1 MPPIQTREE
10 MTPESPHHLPSKTL
24 ILGLGNDILTDDGVG
39 LAVVRRLASRYAE
52 SENIVLR
59 ETMEMGLA
67 LLDFLVG
74 FNRVIIVDSLLTGQ
88 KPPGTIHEVDVTG
101 WQELTGSTPHFLG
114 VGETLA
120 LGRQLGLAM
129 PQQVTVLGIEVQDPY
144 TLGTELSQ
152 AVASAV
158 PDVVRR
164 VEHLL
169 PSPTPGRSRR
179 NAAPTEDRRGS
190 WERVC

>member
-1 MPPIQTREE
+1 MMKKREMSSE
-10 MTPESPHHLPSKTL
+10 PRTKLNPKTL

-39 LAVVRRLASRYAE
+39 LAVVRQLASPYAA
-52 SENIVLR
+52 SEHIDVC

-74 FNRVIIVDSLLTGQ
+74 YDRVIIVDSIQTGR

-101 WQELTGSTPHFLG
+101 WRELTGSTPHFLG

-129 PQQVTVLGIEVQDPY
+129 PQRVTVIAIEVQDPY
-144 TLGTELSQ
+144 TLGTELSPSVAGSVPE
-152 AVASAV
+152 AVGRLERLLALEATQDIDLAV
-158 PDVVRR
+158 V
-164 VEHLL
+164 
-169 PSPTPGRSRR
+169 G
-179 NAAPTEDRRGS
+179 
-190 WERVC
+190 